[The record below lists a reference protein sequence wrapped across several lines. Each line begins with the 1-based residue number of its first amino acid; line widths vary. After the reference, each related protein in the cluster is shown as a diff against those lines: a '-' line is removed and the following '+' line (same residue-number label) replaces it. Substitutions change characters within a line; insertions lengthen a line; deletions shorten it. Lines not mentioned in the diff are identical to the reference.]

1 MKADKN
7 TIIGFALLGILFF
20 LFFWYSNRQAEAFR
34 QYDEHIKDSTAKAN
48 AALKPK
54 VDTVTAKLLAAQK
67 DSSDKMAQSGTLTN
81 AAFGTEQTSV
91 IENNLIK
98 VTFTNKGGRVKN
110 VELKNYKSHDGSQ
123 VLLGN
128 DADKLGYDINTGKG
142 FTAFTNDLFFTPSAV
157 VNNADGS
164 KSISFSLSDSTQ
176 KKVVHNFTIKPN
188 SYMIDWD
195 VNVPAATTLK
205 NNEFNIVWNCNTTQ
219 NEKSASYERTQM
231 SNICFLEDNNFDYIS
246 RKTEHTF
253 EKPTNWMAVVQQ
265 FFNITLVAKN
275 NFNSGRVNWQRE
287 TVDSSKKLAK
297 VDAAF
302 SIKPTGSAANVALQ
316 MYFGPNDYEILKS
329 QPAPEMA
336 RIINL
341 GRDFYSF
348 VRPINK
354 YIIIP
359 IFGLLSKFGVG
370 FGIVIL
376 LLTIFIRLITAPL
389 MYGSYVS
396 SAKMKILRP
405 ELDELK
411 KKYGSDQQGFAMA
424 QMKFNKEAGVNMFG
438 GCLPA
443 LLQIPIF
450 FALYSFFNSNIAV
463 RGQSFLWSK
472 DLSVYDAV
480 LTWNSSILGGHL
492 SLFTITAVLTSFAIS
507 LYSMNNAPTQDNPM
521 MKYMPYI
528 FPFMMFFFF
537 NGLPAALTWYYTVS
551 NTITLLLQIVIQKF
565 VINHDKL
572 VADIEQRRKN
582 PKQKTKSKWQER
594 YEQMMEAQ
602 KKVQDMKAKND
613 AARNK

>member
-1 MKADKN
+1 MKLDKN
-7 TIIGFALLGILFF
+7 TVIGFSLLLVLFVT
-20 LFFWYSNRQAEAFR
+20 FFVYTNKQAEAYR
-34 QYDEHIKDSTAKAN
+34 KYDEHIKDSTAKAN
-48 AALKPK
+48 AAARPK
-54 VDTVTAKLLAAQK
+54 EDSVKTRTIAAQR
-67 DSSDKMAQSGTLTN
+67 DSTEKVALAGNLTN
-81 AAFGTEQTSV
+81 AAFGKEETTT

-98 VTFTNKGGRVKN
+98 VTFTNKGGRIKN
-110 VELKNYKSHDGSQ
+110 VELKNYKSYNGKQ

-142 FTAFTNDLFFTPSAV
+142 STAFTNDLFFTPTNV

-176 KKVVHNFTIKPN
+176 KTVTHNFSIKPN

-195 VNVPAATTLK
+195 VNIPTTATLK
-205 NNEFNIVWNCNTTQ
+205 NSQLNLVWNCNTTQ
-219 NEKSASYERTQM
+219 NEKSASYERAQM
-231 SNICFLEDNNFDYIS
+231 SNLCFYEDKEFDYIS

-253 EKPTNWMAVVQQ
+253 EKPTNWLAVVQQ
-265 FFNITLVAKN
+265 FFNITLIAKN
-275 NFNSGRVNWQRE
+275 NFNNGRVNWQRDAID
-287 TVDSSKKLAK
+287 TSTRLAK

-302 SIKPTGSAANVALQ
+302 EIKPTGSTTNIALQ

-329 QPAPEMA
+329 QPAPDMA

-341 GRDFYSF
+341 GRDMYSF
-348 VRPINK
+348 VRPINQ

-376 LLTIFIRLITAPL
+376 LLTVFIRLITAPL

-424 QMKFNKEAGVNMFG
+424 QMKFNKEAGVNMLG

-450 FALYSFFNSNIAV
+450 FALFSFFNSNIAV

-480 LTWNSSILGGHL
+480 ITWNSSILGGHL

-507 LYSMNNAPTQDNPM
+507 LYSMNSAPTQDNPM

-528 FPFMMFFFF
+528 FQFMMFFFF
-537 NGLPAALTWYYTVS
+537 NGLPSALTWYYTVS

-582 PKQKTKSKWQER
+582 PKVKTKSKWQER
-594 YEQMMEAQ
+594 YEQMVEAQ
-602 KKVQDMKAKND
+602 KKVQDMKAK
-613 AARNK
+613 K

>member
-1 MKADKN
+1 M
-7 TIIGFALLGILFF
+7 FSILSFF
-20 LFFWYSNRQAEAFR
+20 VYTNKQAEAYR
-34 QYDEHIKDSTAKAN
+34 KYDEHIKDSTAKAN
-48 AALKPK
+48 AAARPK
-54 VDTVTAKLLAAQK
+54 EDSVKTRTIAAQR
-67 DSSDKMAQSGTLTN
+67 DSTEKVALAGNLTN
-81 AAFGTEQTSV
+81 AAFGKEETTT

-98 VTFTNKGGRVKN
+98 VTFTNKGGRIKN
-110 VELKNYKSHDGSQ
+110 VELKNYKSYNGKQ

-142 FTAFTNDLFFTPSAV
+142 STAFTNDLFFTPTNV

-176 KKVVHNFTIKPN
+176 KTVTHNFSIKPN

-195 VNVPAATTLK
+195 VNIPTTATLK
-205 NNEFNIVWNCNTTQ
+205 NSQLNLVWNCNTTQ
-219 NEKSASYERTQM
+219 NEKSASYERAQM
-231 SNICFLEDNNFDYIS
+231 SNLCFYEDKEFDYIS

-253 EKPTNWMAVVQQ
+253 EKPTNWLAVVQQ
-265 FFNITLVAKN
+265 FFNITLIAKN
-275 NFNSGRVNWQRE
+275 NFNNGRVNWQRDAID
-287 TVDSSKKLAK
+287 TSTRLAK

-302 SIKPTGSAANVALQ
+302 EIKPTGSATNVALQ

-329 QPAPEMA
+329 QPAPDMA

-341 GRDFYSF
+341 GRDMYSF
-348 VRPINK
+348 VRPINQ

-376 LLTIFIRLITAPL
+376 LLTVFIRLITAPL

-424 QMKFNKEAGVNMFG
+424 QMKFNKEAGVNMLG

-450 FALYSFFNSNIAV
+450 FALFSFFNSNIAV

-480 LTWNSSILGGHL
+480 ITWNSSILGGHL

-507 LYSMNNAPTQDNPM
+507 LYSMNSAPTQDNPM

-537 NGLPAALTWYYTVS
+537 NGLPSALTWYYTVS

-582 PKQKTKSKWQER
+582 PKVKTKSKWQER
-594 YEQMMEAQ
+594 YEQMVEAQ
-602 KKVQDMKAKND
+602 KKVQDMKAK
-613 AARNK
+613 K

>member
-98 VTFTNKGGRVKN
+98 VTFTNKGGRVKS
-110 VELKNYKSHDGSQ
+110 VELKNYKSYDGSQ

-157 VNNADGS
+157 VNNTDGS

>member
-1 MKADKN
+1 MKLDKN
-7 TIIGFALLGILFF
+7 TVIGFSLLLVLFVT
-20 LFFWYSNRQAEAFR
+20 FFVYTNKQAEAYR
-34 QYDEHIKDSTAKAN
+34 KYDEHIKDSTAKAN
-48 AALKPK
+48 AAARPK
-54 VDTVTAKLLAAQK
+54 EDSVKTRTIAAQR
-67 DSSDKMAQSGTLTN
+67 DSTEKVALAGNLTN
-81 AAFGTEQTSV
+81 AAFGKEETTT

-98 VTFTNKGGRVKN
+98 VTFTNKGGRIKN
-110 VELKNYKSHDGSQ
+110 VELKNYKSYNGKQ

-142 FTAFTNDLFFTPSAV
+142 STAFTNDLFFTPTNV

-176 KKVVHNFTIKPN
+176 KTVTHNFSIKPN

-195 VNVPAATTLK
+195 VNIPTTATLK
-205 NNEFNIVWNCNTTQ
+205 NSQLNLVWNCNTTQ
-219 NEKSASYERTQM
+219 NEKSASYERAQM
-231 SNICFLEDNNFDYIS
+231 SNLCFYEDKEFDYIS

-253 EKPTNWMAVVQQ
+253 EKPTNWLAVVQQ
-265 FFNITLVAKN
+265 FFNITLIAKN
-275 NFNSGRVNWQRE
+275 NFNNGRVNWQRDAID
-287 TVDSSKKLAK
+287 TSTRLAK

-302 SIKPTGSAANVALQ
+302 EIKPTGSATNVALQ

-329 QPAPEMA
+329 QPAPDMA

-341 GRDFYSF
+341 GRDMYSF
-348 VRPINK
+348 VRPINQ

-376 LLTIFIRLITAPL
+376 LLTVFIRLITAPL

-424 QMKFNKEAGVNMFG
+424 QMKFNKEAGVNMLG

-450 FALYSFFNSNIAV
+450 FALFSFFNSNIAV

-480 LTWNSSILGGHL
+480 ITWNSSILGGHL

-507 LYSMNNAPTQDNPM
+507 LYSMNSAPTQDNPM

-537 NGLPAALTWYYTVS
+537 NGLPSALTWYYTVS

-582 PKQKTKSKWQER
+582 PKVKTKSKWQER
-594 YEQMMEAQ
+594 YEQMVEAQ
-602 KKVQDMKAKND
+602 KKVQDMKAK
-613 AARNK
+613 K